1 MTGGMNRRMARRKHE
16 PETTPSTIPKLTDEE
31 LQLMEGSLRGR
42 IPELVDFNP
51 SDDQIYFIYENEV
64 VRFRTEKFLNYDH
77 TRFSTFYINK
87 NHYKAK
93 MPDVVHHINYF
104 LAYYDI
110 DKELFMAITS
120 MKYIVDMKP
129 NLKQKAFKEL
139 LIERVITDNFVK
151 NVKQMAYDLYQ
162 ININTDDDDKY
173 KTTPKINNNHAR
185 LIVAISFCIRFILP
199 ICIHYSNVNNNIVAN
214 KAYIDCFND
223 IYMEVIKIFQC
234 KDCDIYSTLCRFAKY
249 RVDRSFIADKTI
261 WEKKKQLY
269 GITQESVL
277 HNLIHEIIIVKGLYK
292 LAYNRSVVSF
302 IDGLITNTLVHA
314 RHENFKYKPIE
325 IEADDGGDSD
335 DYLSQVESLEMLVY
349 RIDESN
355 IIINEVNTDLVMQEI
370 REKFNIDI
378 PQDEFDFY
386 FDNIKINPMTQLLTH
401 TFYSRYFKYTNA
413 IYSLNRSQ
421 TVLLLIYMKKFLQL
435 KGMYL
440 LPQLCTAQIRGKFK
454 DNIIKNTKFVEKFS
468 TSSVYQN
475 IIQSKFR
482 YIMELNPKEDPII
495 KKLSTIINS
504 TFELVDYNPDINGII
519 YSDLNVDLIITEFLL
534 FLTII

>member
-1 MTGGMNRRMARRKHE
+1 MARHKQESPIE
-16 PETTPSTIPKLTDEE
+16 PQVPKE
-31 LQLMEGSLRGR
+31 LSESEKYLMENSLRGK
-42 IPELVDFNP
+42 IPELVDFEP
-51 SDDQIYFIYENEV
+51 TDDQIYFIYENEV
-64 VRFRTEKFLNYDH
+64 VRFRTEKYLKFDH
-77 TRFSTFYINK
+77 SRFSTFYINK

-104 LAYYDI
+104 LAHYDV

-120 MKYIVDMKP
+120 LKFIVDMKP
-129 NLKQKAFKEL
+129 NLKQKAFKKL
-139 LIERVITDNFVK
+139 LIERVVTDNFVR

-199 ICIHYSNVNNNIVAN
+199 ICIHYSNVNTNITAN

-223 IYMEVIKIFQC
+223 IYMEIIKIFQC
-234 KDCDIYSTLCRFAKY
+234 EDCDIYSTICRFAKY

-269 GITQESVL
+269 GITQEYVL

-292 LAYNRSVVSF
+292 LSYNRSVVSF

-314 RHENFKYKPIE
+314 RHENFKFKPIE

-355 IIINEVNTDLVMQEI
+355 IIINEVNTESVMNDIE
-370 REKFNIDI
+370 EKFNIDI
-378 PQDEFDFY
+378 PDDEFNFY
-386 FDNIKINPMTQLLTH
+386 LMNIKINSMTQLLLH

-413 IYSLNRSQ
+413 IYSLNRRQ
-421 TVLLLIYMKKFLQL
+421 TVLLLVYMKKFLQL
-435 KGMYL
+435 KGMHL

-454 DNIIKNTKFVEKFS
+454 DNIIKNTKFIEKFS

-475 IIQSKFR
+475 IIQNKFK
-482 YIMELNPKEDPII
+482 YIRELNPKEDPII
-495 KKLSTIINS
+495 KRLSTIINS
-504 TFELVDYNPDINGII
+504 TFELVDYNPDVNGII
-519 YSDLNVDLIITEFLL
+519 YSDLNVDLITTEFLL